1 MENKSSLKDLVYKRL
16 KEMSATGGGA
26 GAATFTP
33 GEGEG
38 TAYNYYYKLGFK
50 PVNTKELHKKA
61 KGIEHKDLWKENK
74 EETSTYLSQLNLPDD
89 GRKEFITSKVED
101 FNTIEDKLN
110 TLLPLL
116 KNAKKETM
124 EAYKKDPDFKI
135 MYGTQFANAY
145 LDKLITLFT
154 NKQ

>member
-33 GEGEG
+33 GEG
-38 TAYNYYYKLGFK
+38 ANHNYYYKLGFK
-50 PVNTKELHKKA
+50 PVNAKELHKKA

-124 EAYKKDPDFKI
+124 DAYKKDPDFKI

-154 NKQ
+154 NKQQ